1 MSGDM
6 SPRHPPLPQ
15 SRPPRALSDDATQT
29 LVFDEDAVTR
39 LLPSRRRPRGE
50 PVLRCTDDDEITQP
64 IPLVRRI
71 YRR

>member
-1 MSGDM
+1 MISK
-6 SPRHPPLPQ
+6 SSPLPQ
-15 SRPPRALSDDATQT
+15 SHVTRAAEDDTTQT

-50 PVLRCTDDDEITQP
+50 VLRHRSDDDEITQP